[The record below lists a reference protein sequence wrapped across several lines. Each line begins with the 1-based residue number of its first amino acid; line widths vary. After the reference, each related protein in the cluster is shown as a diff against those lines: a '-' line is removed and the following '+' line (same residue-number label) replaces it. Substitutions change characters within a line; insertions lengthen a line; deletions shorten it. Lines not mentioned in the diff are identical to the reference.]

1 MLYPKRE
8 KPLSAGDFGNPGSEY
23 RAAPFWAWNTRLD
36 RDDLVWQIEQLKK
49 LGYGGF
55 HMHVRTGMA
64 TEYLSDE
71 YMGLVRAC
79 VEKARQER
87 MLAWLYDEDRWPSG
101 AAGGLLTR
109 QERYRIRH
117 LLLTRRPYGSGV
129 KADGDFRA
137 EWDRAENGVLVAC
150 FDVTL
155 DRRGDLE
162 AYRVI
167 GEGEAAR
174 GIKLYAYEE
183 TALPSAWYNNQTY
196 ANTLDPATIREFIR
210 ITYERYGKDFSAD
223 FGGLI
228 PAIFTD
234 EPQFSRKG
242 TLNYALE
249 EKDVTL
255 PWTGDL
261 EESYR
266 AAYGGESLVAGLPE
280 LLWNPAGGKVSL
292 IRYHYHDHIA
302 ERFAAAFADQCGAWC
317 ASRGL
322 MFTGHMMEEPTLESQ
337 THALGE
343 AMRSYRS
350 FQLPGI
356 DMLCDSREFTTA
368 KQAQSAARQMGS
380 PGVLSELYGV
390 TNWDF
395 DFRGHKLQGDW
406 QAALG
411 VTVRVPHL
419 SWVSMNGEAKRD
431 YPATFNYQAPWYK
444 EYPYVEDHFARVASA
459 LTRGRALCRVG
470 VIHPIESYW
479 LHWGPRETTQAVREE
494 MDLNFT
500 RLCDW
505 LLRGL
510 VDFDYICEST
520 LPRFCDPAGVRASGT
535 GKPLFPVGQMGY
547 ETVIVPALETIR
559 ASTLERLE
567 AFRRA
572 GGRVVFMGKAPSYV
586 DAVPGERGRKLW
598 EGCERVRF
606 ERLELLGALEGQR
619 DLEVRDGSGVRT
631 GKLLYQ
637 IREEGEGGPRWL
649 FIARADRPA
658 NPDIPAEDRFRVR
671 IRGEWGLS
679 LYNTLDGSIS
689 PLAAC
694 REEGWTALALS
705 FYEHDSLLVR
715 LDPPGSAAASVPA
728 AEVPVVSA
736 VSGRPRRCSAAAQ
749 VRRFTGPV
757 PVTLEEPN
765 ALLLDLA
772 EFALDG
778 EGWRPREE
786 VLRLDSL
793 LRAELGWPD
802 RGDAW
807 AQPWVEKDNSTPRT
821 LRLRYSFESELE
833 IRGAELALENA
844 GVTRVTL
851 NGEAAGATDLWYVD
865 KCIGRLRL
873 PAIRRGTNVL
883 EASLP
888 YGRAVNVEAMYL
900 LGDFGVRVA
909 GTHCTL
915 TAPVRTLAFGDISR
929 QGLPFYGG
937 NLVYH
942 LETESG
948 AAELVVGATY
958 YRGHLLRV
966 RVDGADRGVIAYS
979 PCELKVRGLSPGKHR
994 VDIVYFGSRINT
1006 FGQLH
1011 NNMRDGY
1018 LGWPN
1023 SWRTRDASWTYEYH
1037 FWPQGVLKSPE
1048 ISFDE

>member
-1 MLYPKRE
+1 NK
-8 KPLSAGDFGNPGSEY
+8 
-23 RAAPFWAWNTRLD
+23 LD
-36 RDDLVWQIEQLKK
+36 KDDLVWQIEQLKK

-71 YMGLVRAC
+71 YMDCIKAC

-101 AAGGLLTR
+101 AAGGLVTR
-109 QERYRIRH
+109 NEQYRIRH
-117 LLLTRRPYGSGV
+117 LLLTRRPYGGNEVKPEHSSRATSGRTETG
-129 KADGDFRA
+129 K
-137 EWDRAENGVLVAC
+137 LVAC
-150 FDVTL
+150 FVVVL

-162 AYRVI
+162 SYRAI
-167 GEGEAAR
+167 GEGDAAG
-174 GIKLYAYEE
+174 GIKLYAYAE
-183 TALPSAWYNNQTY
+183 TPLPSPWFNNQTY

-210 ITYERYGKDFSAD
+210 VTYERYGKDFSAD

-234 EPQFSRKG
+234 EPQFSQKG

-255 PWTGDL
+255 PWTTDI

-280 LLWNPAGGKVSL
+280 LLWNLAGGRVSV

-302 ERFAAAFADQCGAWC
+302 ERFTSAFADQCGAWC
-317 ASRGL
+317 GSHGL

-368 KQAQSAARQMGS
+368 KQAQSAARQKGS

-431 YPATFNYQAPWYK
+431 YPATFNYQSPWYE
-444 EYPYVEDHFARVASA
+444 EYPYVENHFARLASV
-459 LTRGRALCRVG
+459 LTRGRASCRVG
-470 VIHPIESYW
+470 VLHPIESYW
-479 LHWGPRETTQAVREE
+479 LHWGPRENTQAVREE
-494 MDLNFT
+494 MDLNFK

-520 LPRFCDPAGVRASGT
+520 LPRYCDPGDIKAAGS

-547 ETVIVPALETIR
+547 EAIIVPALETIR

-572 GGRVVFMGKAPSYV
+572 GGRIIFLGGAPAYV
-586 DAVPGERGRKLW
+586 DALPGDRGRKLW
-598 EGCERVRF
+598 EGCERVAF
-606 ERLELLGALEGQR
+606 ERLPILNALEDLR
-619 DLEVRDGSGVRT
+619 DLEIRDET
-631 GKLLYQ
+631 GAKADGFLYQ
-637 IREEGEGGPRWL
+637 IRDEGAGGPRWL
-649 FIARADRPA
+649 FIAQADKPA
-658 NPDIPAEDRFRVR
+658 NPDLPRVKR
-671 IRGEWGLS
+671 LRVAIRGEWAVS
-679 LYNTLDGSIS
+679 LCDTLDGNIS
-689 PLAAC
+689 PLPAR
-694 REEGWTALALS
+694 RENGWTLLFPA

-715 LDPPGSAAASVPA
+715 LDPAQGAAGVVDAKSAADESAIGAASPALRAAEPA
-728 AEVPVVSA
+728 A
-736 VSGRPRRCSAAAQ
+736 GQ
-749 VRRFTGPV
+749 VQRFTGPV
-757 PVTLEEPN
+757 PVTLQEPN
-765 ALLLDLA
+765 VLLLDLA
-772 EFALDG
+772 EFALDSG
-778 EGWRPREE
+778 AFRPREE
-786 VLRLDSL
+786 VLRLDNL
-793 LRAELGWPD
+793 LRAELGWPS

-807 AQPWVEKDNSTPRT
+807 AQPWVEKDNSTPHT
-821 LRLRYSFESELE
+821 LRLRYAFDSELE
-833 IRGAELALENA
+833 IAGAELALENA
-844 GVTRVTL
+844 ATSRVTL
-851 NGEAAGATDLWYVD
+851 NGEAASLTQLWYVD
-865 KCIGRLRL
+865 KCIGRFKL
-873 PAIRRGTNVL
+873 PAIKRGANVL
-883 EASLP
+883 EVSLP

-900 LGDFGVRVA
+900 LGDFGVRVV
-909 GTHCTL
+909 GSLCTL
-915 TAPVRTLAFGDISR
+915 TPPVRSLAFGDITR

-942 LETESG
+942 LE
-948 AAELVVGATY
+948 AECRAQGLLVGASY

-979 PCELKVRGLSPGKHR
+979 PYELKVPGLSPGKHK
-994 VDIVYFGSRINT
+994 VDIVYFGCRINT

-1011 NNMRDGY
+1011 SNIRGGY
-1018 LGWPN
+1018 WWGPG
-1023 SWRTRDASWTYEYH
+1023 SWRTEGPAWTYEYR

-1048 ISFDE
+1048 ISAQ